1 MMNTSLTGSNRL
13 CDKIHIKAGKKKA
26 FSVLVRRDAFVAFH
40 EQSVPDG
47 RYHGYLSLRIHNS
60 EGMGTGHIAGAE
72 YLPYGADPSRFLYH
86 DPIGTGDVSVSG
98 YERHPLGA
106 EAYIVNRGAQTGEV
120 RFSLLCYKGYHA
132 RNADNGEE
140 LNCRAGENFEVTA
153 DIPGG
158 FQGKVQIR
166 FESPWYW
173 RAGEIVTLLTALCM
187 AAGAGLRRHSFWEP
201 PGF

>member
-1 MMNTSLTGSNRL
+1 MLLLLSTSSLYLTGDIMDTSP
-13 CDKIHIKAGKKKA
+13 A
-26 FSVLVRRDAFVAFH
+26 
-40 EQSVPDG
+40 
-47 RYHGYLSLRIHNS
+47 LRIHNS

-187 AAGAGLRRHSFWEP
+187 AAGAGLRGHSFWEP